1 MYNSVVLEWMMDMK
15 RKLFSCLICTV
26 LVLGSF
32 LNAYAEG
39 EAIPTP
45 TEAPTTSVD
54 TLGLNAKAAVLID
67 AKTGMVLYQKN
78 MDQQMFPASITK
90 ILTNYI
96 ALEKLGKDDLLTANA
111 TAIDNIDRTS
121 SHIWLDYGE
130 QAPMIDFVYASMMQS
145 ANDASNVLA
154 EAASGTQE
162 EFAKVMNEV
171 AKNAGAKNSNFVNAH
186 GLPDDAHVTTAYD
199 MAMITRAALKNKDFK
214 EVFGQVRYD
223 MAPTNK
229 QKDTRVFSSANE
241 MIKNSK
247 FKYDYATGGK
257 TGWTEAAGYT
267 MVNSATKDNMDL
279 IGVVLGCDSADARY
293 EDMIKLFNYGFDN
306 YKTVTIPN
314 DIGDVHSDVKQGSK
328 VIGEVDFTLSNS
340 LHVLLPMSTDEST
353 LTIEVELRNE
363 DEGEA
368 IQGYAIIKIGN
379 EAVGEVQLE
388 KNITL
393 YDLSFQ
399 SYMLPKIVTVVDW
412 FSVGILGLFLV
423 LKFIVFLKK
432 STKLPE

>member
-1 MYNSVVLEWMMDMK
+1 MK
-15 RKLFSCLICTV
+15 RRIFSYLICGLLIV
-26 LVLGSF
+26 GS
-32 LNAYAEG
+32 LLPGYAEDN
-39 EAIPTP
+39 ATPTP
-45 TEAPTTSVD
+45 EPTPSQSVD
-54 TLGLNAKAAVLID
+54 TLGLNAKSAVLID

-96 ALEKLGKDDLLTANA
+96 ALEKLGKDDLLTASA
-111 TAIDNIDRTS
+111 TAIDNIDRSS

-130 QAPMIDFVYASMMQS
+130 QAPVIDLVYASIMQS

-154 EAASGTQE
+154 EAVGGTQE
-162 EFAKVMNEV
+162 DFAKLMNEV
-171 AKNAGAKNSNFVNAH
+171 AKNAGAKNSNFTNAH

-199 MAMITRAALKNKDFK
+199 MAMITRAALRNENFK

-257 TGWTEAAGYT
+257 TGWTEVAGYT

-279 IGVVLGCDSADARY
+279 IGVVMGCDNADSRY
-293 EDMIKLFNYGFDN
+293 EDMTKLFNYGFDN
-306 YKTVTIPN
+306 YKTVTISN
-314 DIGDVHSDVKQGSK
+314 DIGDVHSEVKDGSK

-340 LHVLLPMSTDEST
+340 LNVLLPMSTDEST
-353 LTIEVELRNE
+353 LAIEVELRNE

-368 IQGYAIIKIGN
+368 IQGYAIIKIGEN
-379 EAVGEVQLE
+379 RIGEVQLE
-388 KNITL
+388 KNIIL
-393 YDLSFQ
+393 YDLSFGA
-399 SYMLPKIVTVVDW
+399 YVLPKIVQVINW
-412 FSVGILGLFLV
+412 ISIGILGLFLV
-423 LKFIVFLKK
+423 LKVLVFLKK
-432 STKLPE
+432 NTKLPE

>member
-1 MYNSVVLEWMMDMK
+1 MIKMK
-15 RKLFSCLICTV
+15 RRIFSYLICGLLIV
-26 LVLGSF
+26 GS
-32 LNAYAEG
+32 LLPGYAEDN
-39 EAIPTP
+39 ATPTP
-45 TEAPTTSVD
+45 EPTPSQSVD
-54 TLGLNAKAAVLID
+54 TLGLNAKSAVLID

-96 ALEKLGKDDLLTANA
+96 ALEKLGKDDLLTASA
-111 TAIDNIDRTS
+111 TAIDNIDRSS

-130 QAPMIDFVYASMMQS
+130 QAPVIDLVYASIMQS

-154 EAASGTQE
+154 EAVGGTQE
-162 EFAKVMNEV
+162 DFAKLMNEV
-171 AKNAGAKNSNFVNAH
+171 AKNAGAKNSNFTNAH

-199 MAMITRAALKNKDFK
+199 MAMITRAALRNENFK

-257 TGWTEAAGYT
+257 TGWTEVAGYT

-279 IGVVLGCDSADARY
+279 IGVVMGCDNADSRY
-293 EDMIKLFNYGFDN
+293 EDMTKLFNYGFDN
-306 YKTVTIPN
+306 YKTVTISN
-314 DIGDVHSDVKQGSK
+314 DIGDVHSEVKDGSK

-340 LHVLLPMSTDEST
+340 LNVLLPMSTDEST
-353 LTIEVELRNE
+353 LAIEVELRNE

-368 IQGYAIIKIGN
+368 IQGYAIIKIGEN
-379 EAVGEVQLE
+379 RIGEVQLE
-388 KNITL
+388 KNIIL
-393 YDLSFQ
+393 YDLSFGA
-399 SYMLPKIVTVVDW
+399 YVLPKIVQVINW
-412 FSVGILGLFLV
+412 ISIGILGLFLV
-423 LKFIVFLKK
+423 LKVLVFLKK
-432 STKLPE
+432 NTKLPE

>member
-1 MYNSVVLEWMMDMK
+1 MIKMK
-15 RKLFSCLICTV
+15 RRIFSYLICGLLIV
-26 LVLGSF
+26 GS
-32 LNAYAEG
+32 LLPSYAEDNATPTP
-39 EAIPTP
+39 EPTP
-45 TEAPTTSVD
+45 TQSVD
-54 TLGLNAKAAVLID
+54 TLGLNAKSAVLID

-96 ALEKLGKDDLLTANA
+96 ALEKLGKDDLLTASA
-111 TAIDNIDRTS
+111 TAIDNIDRAS

-130 QAPMIDFVYASMMQS
+130 QAPVIDLVYASIMQS

-154 EAASGTQE
+154 EAVGGTQE
-162 EFAKVMNEV
+162 DFAKLMNEV
-171 AKNAGAKNSNFVNAH
+171 AKNAGAKNSNFTNAH

-199 MAMITRAALKNKDFK
+199 MAMITRAALRNENFK

-257 TGWTEAAGYT
+257 TGWTEVAGYT

-279 IGVVLGCDSADARY
+279 IGVVMGCDNADSRY
-293 EDMIKLFNYGFDN
+293 EDMTKLFNYGFDN
-306 YKTVTIPN
+306 YKTVTISN
-314 DIGDVHSDVKQGSK
+314 DIGDVHSEVKDGSK

-340 LHVLLPMSTDEST
+340 LNVLLPMSTDEST
-353 LTIEVELRNE
+353 LAIEVELRNE

-368 IQGYAIIKIGN
+368 IQGYAIIKIGEN
-379 EAVGEVQLE
+379 RVGEVQLE
-388 KNITL
+388 KNIIL
-393 YDLSFQ
+393 YDLSFGA
-399 SYMLPKIVTVVDW
+399 YVLPKIVQVINW
-412 FSVGILGLFLV
+412 ISIGILGLFLV
-423 LKFIVFLKK
+423 LKVLVFLKK
-432 STKLPE
+432 NTKLPE

>member
-1 MYNSVVLEWMMDMK
+1 MEWMIKMK
-15 RKLFSCLICTV
+15 RRIFSYLICGLLIV
-26 LVLGSF
+26 GS
-32 LNAYAEG
+32 LLPGYAEDN
-39 EAIPTP
+39 ATPTP
-45 TEAPTTSVD
+45 EPTPSQSVD
-54 TLGLNAKAAVLID
+54 TLGLNAKSAVLID

-96 ALEKLGKDDLLTANA
+96 ALEKLGKDDLLTASA
-111 TAIDNIDRTS
+111 TAIDNIDRSS

-130 QAPMIDFVYASMMQS
+130 QAPVIDLVYASIMQS

-154 EAASGTQE
+154 EAVGGTQE
-162 EFAKVMNEV
+162 DFAKLMNEV
-171 AKNAGAKNSNFVNAH
+171 AKNAGAKNSNFTNAH

-199 MAMITRAALKNKDFK
+199 MAMITRAALRNENFK

-257 TGWTEAAGYT
+257 TGWTEVAGYT

-279 IGVVLGCDSADARY
+279 IGVVMGCDNADSRY
-293 EDMIKLFNYGFDN
+293 EDMTKLFNYGFDN
-306 YKTVTIPN
+306 YKTVTISN
-314 DIGDVHSDVKQGSK
+314 DIGDVHSEVKDGSK

-340 LHVLLPMSTDEST
+340 LNVLLPMSTDEST
-353 LTIEVELRNE
+353 LAIEVELRNE

-368 IQGYAIIKIGN
+368 IQGYAIIKIGEN
-379 EAVGEVQLE
+379 RIGEVQLE
-388 KNITL
+388 KNIIL
-393 YDLSFQ
+393 YDLSFGA
-399 SYMLPKIVTVVDW
+399 YVLPKIVQVINW
-412 FSVGILGLFLV
+412 ISIGILGLFLV
-423 LKFIVFLKK
+423 LKVLVFLKK
-432 STKLPE
+432 NTKLPE

>member
-1 MYNSVVLEWMMDMK
+1 MIKMK
-15 RKLFSCLICTV
+15 RRIFSYLICGLLIV
-26 LVLGSF
+26 GS
-32 LNAYAEG
+32 LLPSYAEDNATPTP
-39 EAIPTP
+39 EPTP
-45 TEAPTTSVD
+45 TQSVD
-54 TLGLNAKAAVLID
+54 TLGLNAKSAVLID

-96 ALEKLGKDDLLTANA
+96 ALEKLGKDDLLTASA
-111 TAIDNIDRTS
+111 TAIDNIDRAS

-130 QAPMIDFVYASMMQS
+130 QAPVIDLVYASIMQS

-154 EAASGTQE
+154 EAVGGTQE
-162 EFAKVMNEV
+162 DFAKLMNEV
-171 AKNAGAKNSNFVNAH
+171 AKNAGAKNSNFTNAH

-199 MAMITRAALKNKDFK
+199 MAMITRAALRNENFK

-257 TGWTEAAGYT
+257 TGWTEVAGYT

-279 IGVVLGCDSADARY
+279 IGVVMGCDNADSRY
-293 EDMIKLFNYGFDN
+293 EDMTKLFNYGFDN
-306 YKTVTIPN
+306 YKTVTISN
-314 DIGDVHSDVKQGSK
+314 DIGDVHSEVKDGSK

-340 LHVLLPMSTDEST
+340 LNVLLPMSTDEST
-353 LTIEVELRNE
+353 LAIEVELRNE

-368 IQGYAIIKIGN
+368 IQGYAIIKIGEN
-379 EAVGEVQLE
+379 RVGEVQLE
-388 KNITL
+388 KNIIL
-393 YDLSFQ
+393 YDLSFGA
-399 SYMLPKIVTVVDW
+399 YVVPKIVQVINW
-412 FSVGILGLFLV
+412 ISIGILGLFLV
-423 LKFIVFLKK
+423 LKVLVFLKK
-432 STKLPE
+432 NTKLPE